1 MEFKSKN
8 KNKMKKRD
16 QKSSDKQEK
25 RQHVM
30 KVVKKDL
37 LNA

>member
-1 MEFKSKN
+1 MEFKN

-16 QKSSDKQEK
+16 QKASDKQDHAERK
-25 RQHVM
+25 HVM